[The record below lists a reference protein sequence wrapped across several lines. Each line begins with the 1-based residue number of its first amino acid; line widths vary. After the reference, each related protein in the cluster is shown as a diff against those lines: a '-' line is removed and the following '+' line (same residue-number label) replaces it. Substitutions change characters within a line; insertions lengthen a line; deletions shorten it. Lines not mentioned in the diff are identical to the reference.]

1 MQDLM
6 NEIELKNRD
15 ICFRD
20 TEIER
25 LNIVLKTEQ
34 VKILA

>member
-15 ICFRD
+15 LFFRG